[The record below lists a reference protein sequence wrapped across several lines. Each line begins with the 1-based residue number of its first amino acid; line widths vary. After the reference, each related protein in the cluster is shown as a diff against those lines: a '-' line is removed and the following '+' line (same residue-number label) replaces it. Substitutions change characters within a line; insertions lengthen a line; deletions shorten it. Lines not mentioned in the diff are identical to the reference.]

1 MQMPGWRILG
11 FPAFWGNGHSC
22 VREEADPTETSGANP
37 GADVKTPALNSEIAK
52 AGNHLRPRRS
62 GTRFVSPPP
71 QELLHF
77 VMVAGH
83 HKQKA
88 IGAVLK
94 NQPDVQP
101 DPDLKKIPC
110 QPANAQSPVPVRM
123 PEIPFQ
129 TLEGQ
134 SDFPSRL
141 LGEIPEALAERP
153 AEIQRLQSARSFS
166 RFPEK
171 RLIFPRFRS
180 AEICCSIRF
189 SKPASS
195 AGVAPYSRQA

>member
-1 MQMPGWRILG
+1 MEMGVS
-11 FPAFWGNGHSC
+11 HDS
-22 VREEADPTETSGANP
+22 
-37 GADVKTPALNSEIAK
+37 NSAK
-52 AGNHLRPRRS
+52 
-62 GTRFVSPPP
+62 
-71 QELLHF
+71 ELLHF
-77 VMVAGH
+77 IVGH
-83 HKQKA
+83 HEQKA
-88 IGAVLK
+88 LRAVLK

-101 DPDLKKIPC
+101 DPDFKKLAC
-110 QPANAQSPVPVRM
+110 QPADAQSPMPVGM
-123 PEIPFQ
+123 PEILFQ
-129 TLEGQ
+129 TLQGRP
-134 SDFPSRL
+134 DFPARRF
-141 LGEIPEALAERP
+141 GEIPDPLAERR